1 MIINH
6 GIQQSKFED
15 MRNNLLESLIGFVVI
30 LIAIIF
36 FIYSYSMMG
45 NKNSSRTYEITAVF
59 NEVSGLIS
67 GSDVRLSGIKIG
79 SVTNQTLNADTFDA
93 VVSMQIN
100 NDIKIPTDSSAKI
113 SAEGLLGGNYISI
126 EPGGSDE
133 ILIDGDVIEFT
144 QGSIDLIGLLG
155 NAVFG
160 S

>member
-1 MIINH
+1 M
-6 GIQQSKFED
+6 K
-15 MRNNLLESLIGFVVI
+15 NNLLESLIGFVVV

-45 NKNSSRTYEITAVF
+45 NKNSSKTYEITAVF
-59 NEVSGLIS
+59 NEVSGLMS

-79 SVTNQTLNADTFDA
+79 SVRSQTLNADTFDA

-133 ILIDGDVIEFT
+133 ILSDGDVIEFT

>member
-1 MIINH
+1 M
-6 GIQQSKFED
+6 K
-15 MRNNLLESLIGFVVI
+15 NNLLESLIGFVVV

-59 NEVSGLIS
+59 NEVSGLMS
-67 GSDVRLSGIKIG
+67 GSDVRLSGIKVG
-79 SVTNQTLNADTFDA
+79 SVTTQTLDGDSYEA

-113 SAEGLLGGNYISI
+113 SAEGFLGGNYISI

-133 ILIDGDVIEFT
+133 ILMDGDVIEFT

>member
-1 MIINH
+1 
-6 GIQQSKFED
+6 

-30 LIAIIF
+30 LVAIIF
-36 FIYSYSMMG
+36 LIYSYSMMG
-45 NKNSSRTYEITAVF
+45 NKNPSKTYEITAVF

-67 GSDVRLSGIKIG
+67 GSDVRLSGIKVG
-79 SVTNQTLNADTFDA
+79 SVSSQTLDIDTFEA
-93 VVSMQIN
+93 VVSMQIS

-113 SAEGLLGGNYISI
+113 SSEGLLGGNYISI

>member
-1 MIINH
+1 
-6 GIQQSKFED
+6 

-30 LIAIIF
+30 IIAIIF

-45 NKNSSRTYEITAVF
+45 NKNSSRTYQITAVF
-59 NEVSGLIS
+59 NEVSGLMS
-67 GSDVRLSGIKIG
+67 GSDVRLSGIKVG
-79 SVTNQTLNADTFDA
+79 SVTTQTLDGDSYEA

-133 ILIDGDVIEFT
+133 ILMDGDVIEFT